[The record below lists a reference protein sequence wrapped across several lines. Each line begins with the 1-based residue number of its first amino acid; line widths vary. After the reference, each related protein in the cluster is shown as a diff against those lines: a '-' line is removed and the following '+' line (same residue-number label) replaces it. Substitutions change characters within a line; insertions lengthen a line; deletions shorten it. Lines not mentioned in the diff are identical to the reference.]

1 MTPSTIDNVK
11 RTFNIITPIA
21 DDAAALFYSKLFE
34 LDPSLKS
41 MFKSDMASQ
50 RKKLM
55 LTFGVVV
62 GSLNNI
68 EAMVPALQ
76 DLGRRHVKYGVL
88 PQHYNTVAEAILWM
102 LAQTLG
108 SKFTPEIRQDWTEVY
123 TVLADT
129 MISAENENDPG

>member
-1 MTPSTIDNVK
+1 MNPSTIDNVQ
-11 RTFNIITPIA
+11 RTFNIIAPIA

-41 MFKSDMASQ
+41 MFKSDMADQ

-55 LTFGVVV
+55 QILGVAVS
-62 GSLNNI
+62 SLNNL
-68 EAMVPALQ
+68 EAIVPAVQ
-76 DLGRRHVKYGVL
+76 DLGRRHVKYGVR

-108 SKFTPEIRQDWTEVY
+108 QAFTPAIKQSWTEVY

-129 MISAENENDPG
+129 MIAAANEV

>member
-1 MTPSTIDNVK
+1 MNPTTIHNVQSTFDLIA
-11 RTFNIITPIA
+11 PIA
-21 DDAAALFYSKLFE
+21 DSAAALFYSKLFE

-41 MFKSDMASQ
+41 MFKSDMSDQ

-55 LTFGVVV
+55 QILGVAVS
-62 GSLNNI
+62 SLKNI
-68 EAMVPALQ
+68 EAIVPAVQ
-76 DLGRRHVKYGVL
+76 DLGRRHVKYGVR

-108 SKFTPEIRQDWTEVY
+108 ATFTPEIKQSWTEVY

-129 MISAENENDPG
+129 MIAAANEV

>member
-1 MTPSTIDNVK
+1 MNPSTIDNVQ
-11 RTFNIITPIA
+11 RTFNIIAPIA

-34 LDPSLKS
+34 LDPSLRS
-41 MFKSDMASQ
+41 MFKSDMADQ

-55 LTFGVVV
+55 QILGVAVS
-62 GSLNNI
+62 SLNNL
-68 EAMVPALQ
+68 EAIVPAVQ
-76 DLGRRHVKYGVL
+76 DLGRRHVKYGVR

-108 SKFTPEIRQDWTEVY
+108 QAFTPAIKQSWTEVY

-129 MISAENENDPG
+129 MIAAANEV

>member
-1 MTPSTIDNVK
+1 MNPTTIHNVQSTFDLIA
-11 RTFNIITPIA
+11 PIA
-21 DDAAALFYSKLFE
+21 DNAAALFYSKLFE

-41 MFKSDMASQ
+41 MFKSDMSDQ

-55 LTFGVVV
+55 QILGVAVS
-62 GSLNNI
+62 SLKNI
-68 EAMVPALQ
+68 EAIVPAVQ
-76 DLGRRHVKYGVL
+76 DLGRRHVKYGVR

-108 SKFTPEIRQDWTEVY
+108 ATFTPEIKQSWTEVY

-129 MISAENENDPG
+129 MIAAANEV

>member
-1 MTPSTIDNVK
+1 MNPTTIHNVQSTFD
-11 RTFNIITPIA
+11 IIAPIA

-41 MFKSDMASQ
+41 MFNSDMAGQ

-55 LTFGVVV
+55 QILGVAVS
-62 GSLNNI
+62 SLNNL
-68 EAMVPALQ
+68 EAIVPAVQ
-76 DLGRRHVKYGVL
+76 DLGRRHVKYGVR

-108 SKFTPEIRQDWTEVY
+108 AAFTPAIKQSWTEVY

-129 MISAENENDPG
+129 MIAAANEI